1 MESKESLDKRKIE
14 YLVLPSKLIQ
24 VLSDVAKK
32 ISILPDSSLDKIA
45 ILKNSELTE
54 EELTAYI
61 LFLFYKEID
70 EVIKNLN
77 IVLDDLYFLPYRLNL
92 FRESSRKRL
101 YLLKRTYFYE
111 FSRTRD
117 IFNQTLYGFKSQ
129 EHLTK
134 EQVSLLKNRF
144 YKAHEEMISIRNI
157 LVHKSVVW
165 NSEDDYILTLVDSS
179 MKNNMLFEKD
189 GTEKAFDLKEV
200 LNQHCQRVIPIFQY
214 EGMRMRN
221 MIQNFID
228 EMYK

>member
-1 MESKESLDKRKIE
+1 MESKESLNKRKIE
-14 YLVLPSKLIQ
+14 HLVLPSKLIK

-32 ISILPDSSLDKIA
+32 INILPDSSLDKIA
-45 ILKNSELTE
+45 ILKNTELTE
-54 EELTAYI
+54 EELTGFTI
-61 LFLFYKEID
+61 FLLYKEID
-70 EVIKNLN
+70 EVIENLN
-77 IVLDDLYFLPYRLNL
+77 IVLDDLYFLPDRLNL
-92 FRESSRKRL
+92 LIGSPRKRL

-117 IFNQTLYGFKSQ
+117 IFNQTLHGFKSQ
-129 EHLTK
+129 EHLKK

-165 NSEDDYILTLVDSS
+165 NSEEDYILTLVDFS
-179 MKNNMLFEKD
+179 MKNNMLFKKD
-189 GTEKAFDLKEV
+189 GTGEALDLKEV

-214 EGMRMRN
+214 EGMKMRN

-228 EMYK
+228 EIYK